1 MSVDPV
7 NISKPNSVVEFFF
20 VTLVILDGR
29 IEAVTRDHRV
39 YVESNSILESFS
51 SCEYRN
57 SRRYCQRLQQ
67 YFEYVVSFHRFEGQI
82 SAKNIEI
89 GIIGADKKV
98 QINAALKTG
107 AHGVMI
113 GRAAYHKI

>member
-39 YVESNSILESFS
+39 YVESNSILGEGYLDFLSTYPLVANTINTIRLDRTEEFS
-51 SCEYRN
+51 LSTRKICMRN
-57 SRRYCQRLQQ
+57 IHRTEERKVVIL
-67 YFEYVVSFHRFEGQI
+67 FFLLAILLIWFPGLVFYV
-82 SAKNIEI
+82 
-89 GIIGADKKV
+89 
-98 QINAALKTG
+98 
-107 AHGVMI
+107 
-113 GRAAYHKI
+113 

>member
-39 YVESNSILESFS
+39 YVESNSILGEGYLDFLSTYPLVANTINTIRLDRTEEFS
-51 SCEYRN
+51 LSTR
-57 SRRYCQRLQQ
+57 
-67 YFEYVVSFHRFEGQI
+67 
-82 SAKNIEI
+82 
-89 GIIGADKKV
+89 
-98 QINAALKTG
+98 
-107 AHGVMI
+107 
-113 GRAAYHKI
+113 KICML